1 MIFGD
6 DVGEIGVGIDAA
18 QFAGLDERGDGGP
31 IRSTCVGT
39 REERI
44 FAIESNRTDPALDD
58 IGVDLDAA
66 IVEEACET
74 LPA

>member
-1 MIFGD
+1 M
-6 DVGEIGVGIDAA
+6 
-18 QFAGLDERGDGGP
+18 
-31 IRSTCVGT
+31 RSTCVGT

-44 FAIESNRTDPALDD
+44 FAIESNRTDRTLDD